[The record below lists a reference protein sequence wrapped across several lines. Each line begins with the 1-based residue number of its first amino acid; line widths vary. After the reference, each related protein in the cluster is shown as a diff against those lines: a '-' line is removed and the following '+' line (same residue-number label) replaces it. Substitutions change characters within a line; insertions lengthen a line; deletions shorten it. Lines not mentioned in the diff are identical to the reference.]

1 MNKNFTKDDIIK
13 KHNTNVIS
21 AGAMFIIVGVLGVIY
36 IARFIIFGNF
46 DFYFSLSFTD
56 MLLKIGHEKGS
67 FLVPAILIAAFLII
81 YLVATLMAAKNSKFL
96 ILPLGVYL
104 FDFAALIT
112 CMAFLWEKP
121 LNPDCYIE
129 LIVHIIIT
137 IFLIVG
143 VRSERKLR
151 YLKVDEKEQTEEK
164 KEEKK

>member
-21 AGAMFIIVGVLGVIY
+21 AGAMFIIVGVLGVLY
-36 IARFIIFGNF
+36 IARFIVFGNF

-56 MLLKIGHEKGS
+56 MLLKIGQEKGA

-81 YLVATLMAAKNSKFL
+81 YLIAILMAAKNSKFL
-96 ILPLGVYL
+96 ILALGVYL

-121 LNPDCYIE
+121 LNPDCYID
-129 LIVHIIIT
+129 LIVHVIIT
-137 IFLIVG
+137 LFLVVG

-151 YLKVDEKEQTEEK
+151 YLKADEGMQTKKKDEKK
-164 KEEKK
+164 

>member
-21 AGAMFIIVGVLGVIY
+21 AGAMFIIVGVLGVLY
-36 IARFIIFGNF
+36 IARLIVFGNF

-56 MLLKIGHEKGS
+56 MLLKIGQEKGA

-81 YLVATLMAAKNSKFL
+81 YLIAILMAAKNSKFL
-96 ILPLGVYL
+96 ILALGVYL

-121 LNPDCYIE
+121 LNPDCYID
-129 LIVHIIIT
+129 LIVHVIIT
-137 IFLIVG
+137 LFLVVG

-151 YLKVDEKEQTEEK
+151 YLKADEGMQTKKKDEKK
-164 KEEKK
+164 